1 MRRMIALSSLFVV
14 MCVTTSY
21 AKPIKNIL
29 ISATGW
35 VSNHQ
40 TLNQPTVDFYKS
52 AFPNAT
58 VTYGDY
64 GNTGDAAVQAALLGA
79 DLLVI
84 ARTNYSSDYN
94 TDDDT
99 YYNTYLTIPIIV
111 HSSYFTRSSRMNWE
125 GGGEQGPAIDGNETT
140 VTAEGAKI
148 FGAEGTFDWW
158 SGTGAFD
165 RVGSGSVG
173 TGKILAT
180 IGGYNAVVGW
190 RPGDTNARGT
200 TMLGNRLLFNFHVNG
215 SGLPNTDAGMKAL
228 LAAVKAYVMQ
238 TDIPYNPN
246 VTPVN
251 LDGSVGTPISLS
263 EAQVTLSWNAIEGS
277 TTPVNPAVLRH
288 NIYLSRGIS
297 ANDPNVYLLDSVPQ
311 VHNPDPSLTDPH
323 NEYGPVT
330 VKRGMTYYWKIEEV
344 IADPNG
350 NPYPAG
356 HPKNV
361 MGELWSFV
369 TVPSVALITA
379 VAPAY
384 NVVEAGNNLVLSS
397 KGTAIDTYQWYKK
410 GNPDIALVN
419 GPDYSGVNT
428 DTLTIL
434 DVQVADEGYYYCV
447 GTNSLPS
454 TASNRDTGPARVMTK
469 RLMSHYPMES
479 MSYDVNPNGI
489 TPDIVNGFNLKM
501 ASNDSGK
508 DVPVLVANT
517 VPGLAGSYSLK
528 FNNPRANPADPN
540 NVDAQYAQIDEG
552 MVAAYQDISISAWVY
567 SSGGSNWNRIL
578 DFGNDTNNYIF
589 LCLNP
594 GSVNNA
600 VRFAVKVAGT
610 EQSVTSPAQA
620 LPVGEWTF
628 VTATLSGNT
637 ARLYINGERVA
648 INTSLTNDPISFA
661 PTTQN
666 WIARSMWGAGDGYF
680 NGMVDDLKIWN
691 YGLSAQEVAHEYL
704 KTVTTKPWVC
714 DWEAWAADALMVAL
728 DVNDDCRIDMTD
740 FATFAGKWLEDA
752 YQISLP

>member
-1 MRRMIALSSLFVV
+1 MRRVIALSSLVVV
-14 MCVTTSY
+14 MCVATSY

-29 ISATGW
+29 ITATGW

-64 GNTGDAAVQAALLGA
+64 GNTGAAAVQAALLGA

-99 YYNTYLTIPIIV
+99 YYNTYLSIPIIV

-148 FGAEGTFDWW
+148 FGAQGTFDWW

-190 RPGDTNARGT
+190 RAGDTNARGT

-215 SGLPNTDAGMKAL
+215 SGLPNTAAGQKAL
-228 LAAVKAYVMQ
+228 LDAVKAYVMQ

-251 LDGSVGTPISLS
+251 MDGSVGTPISLN

-297 ANDPNVYLLDSVPQ
+297 ANDPNVYLLDTVPQ
-311 VHNPDPSLTDPH
+311 VHNADPSLTDPY

-356 HPKNV
+356 HPNNV

-384 NVVEAGNNLVLSS
+384 NVVEAGNNLVLSV

-434 DVQVADEGYYYCV
+434 DVQIADEGYYYCV

-454 TASNRDTGPARVMTK
+454 TASNRDTGSARVMTK

-501 ASNDSGK
+501 ASNDSGA
-508 DVPVLVANT
+508 DVPVLAANT

-552 MVAAYQDISISAWVY
+552 MVAAYQDITISAWVY

-578 DFGNDTNNYIF
+578 DFGNNTDNYIF

-620 LPVGEWTF
+620 LPVGQWTF

-666 WIARSMWGAGDGYF
+666 WLARSMWGAGDGYF
-680 NGMVDDLKIWN
+680 NGMIDDLKIWN
-691 YGLSAQEVAHEYL
+691 YGLSAQEVAYEYL
-704 KTVTTKPWVC
+704 RTATTKPWVC